1 VVYVRWCASGPH
13 YHGSRAAA
21 LETPPGASGV
31 HGKGEADAGLSRDL
45 NPAVQD
51 FDTWLAAN
59 ASRIP
64 LG

>member
-1 VVYVRWCASGPH
+1 VEQAT
-13 YHGSRAAA
+13 
-21 LETPPGASGV
+21 L
-31 HGKGEADAGLSRDL
+31 GEAFLRARDPGLAREL
-45 NPAVQD
+45 NPALQE